1 MRLLKNQNNTT
12 NKASAG
18 LTSRGAVGVDI
29 GQKAIKMVQLTG
41 RSLNQ
46 IQLEKY
52 VITKLPKNIIRGNQI
67 QDYDQL
73 VSYLQHAYN
82 QLNTNSKNIVA
93 AMPQGMAT
101 VETAIYPRES
111 EMGLE
116 AFVENEISQFGVI
129 EEMNYD
135 YQVIGNSIM
144 PLGKQVLLVAARK
157 EDIEPR
163 IEALESANLNP
174 VYMDVDLFAQSNAF
188 SFWINQH
195 APELADEKIAVID
208 IGDNQMQAM
217 VLQKG
222 QILYKQETTVS
233 GEQLI
238 QLIQRTYQV
247 TEDEAENMKTSM
259 ESRPLDYQSQI
270 ADRFNI
276 QVAQEIQ
283 RVLQF
288 YYTTQASDQF
298 SSVKHIFL
306 TGTAS
311 LQEGLP
317 ETVFSQTNTA
327 TQCVSPIIYATHSKK
342 IDLSQ
347 LQQDAASLTTAFGL
361 ALRGL

>member
-18 LTSRGAVGVDI
+18 LTSRGSVGVDI
-29 GQKAIKMVQLTG
+29 SQKAIKMVQLTG

-82 QLNTNSKNIVA
+82 QLNTTSKNIVA

-101 VETAIYPRES
+101 VETAIHPRES
-111 EMGLE
+111 EMSLE
-116 AFVENEISQFGVI
+116 AFVENEISQFGAI

-135 YQVIGNSIM
+135 YQVMGNSIM

-174 VYMDVDLFAQSNAF
+174 AYMDVDLFAQSNAF

-195 APELADEKIAVID
+195 ASELTDEKIAVID
-208 IGDNQMQAM
+208 VGDNQMQAM

-298 SSVKHIFL
+298 SSVKHVFL
-306 TGTAS
+306 TGSAS

-327 TQCVSPIIYATHSKK
+327 TQCVSPVIYATHSKK